1 MRQWRDCWVG
11 HLQVQYPE
19 QQWHPSKP
27 FGHISWLALELHP
40 SPAWFK
46 ISCELMAGKGFSEAM
61 VSMWFV
67 LHLAKPSRYIP
78 MYNKQ
83 NNCLPV
89 LWSSLISAKIE
100 LCIIIIIITIIR
112 GMVNH
117 LLLLLP
123 FVRILKYGFLAIGF
137 LLLLLLQL
145 FAYDTVKTLLTPK
158 DGEPAKVPF
167 PISSVAGAVAG
178 FSSTLCVYP
187 LELLKTRLT
196 IQVRGSSWISFHSR
210 FSRINQMQL
219 LSNKCMFFCIYK
231 FALLDPESLYVL
243 CCKLL
248 SHMVCM
254 CVLHYKLLL
263 EYNVHVY
270 VFCKVAVEYGAAA
283 IKYFFT

>member
-1 MRQWRDCWVG
+1 
-11 HLQVQYPE
+11 
-19 QQWHPSKP
+19 
-27 FGHISWLALELHP
+27 
-40 SPAWFK
+40 
-46 ISCELMAGKGFSEAM
+46 MAGKGFSVAM

-67 LHLAKPSRYIP
+67 LHLAKPLRYIP

-100 LCIIIIIITIIR
+100 LCITNIIITIIR
-112 GMVNH
+112 GMVN
-117 LLLLLP
+117 LLLLLLLLFLA
-123 FVRILKYGFLAIGF
+123 FVWILKYGFLAIGF
-137 LLLLLLQL
+137 LLLMLLLQL

-167 PISSVAGAVAG
+167 PISSVAGAIAG

-219 LSNKCMFFCIYK
+219 LSNKCIFFAFTSLLFQIQRESVC
-231 FALLDPESLYVL
+231 FALEIALTYGLYV
-243 CCKLL
+243 
-248 SHMVCM
+248 

-270 VFCKVAVEYGAAA
+270 VFCKVAVGYGAAA